1 MLTDSIL
8 NNQGPFPKEGKYGV
22 PLAWIIGDDVL
33 HTLSLQEENADI
45 FLNYDGIEDI
55 TSEYES
61 SDNIYIKFLKNNIEI
76 QRLQTSEYFGSI
88 LLSNPKV
95 INLFNHKKGW
105 AIKAP
110 AKFIND
116 EFVITDGRDNNLVQ
130 DWMAG
135 RSLDSC
141 PGAFCGCNK

>member
-8 NNQGPFPKEGKYGV
+8 SNQGPFPKEGKYGV
-22 PLAWIIGDDVL
+22 PLAWVIGEDVL
-33 HTLSLQEENADI
+33 HTLSLQEENADM
-45 FLNYDGIEDI
+45 FLNYSSIEDV

-61 SDNIYIKFLKNNIEI
+61 SSNIYIKFLKNNNEFEI
-76 QRLQTSEYFGSI
+76 LQTSEYFGSI

-105 AIKAP
+105 AVRPP
-110 AKFIND
+110 AKFINN

-130 DWMAG
+130 DWMPE
-135 RSLDSC
+135 RSIESC
-141 PGAFCGCNK
+141 PGVFCGCSK